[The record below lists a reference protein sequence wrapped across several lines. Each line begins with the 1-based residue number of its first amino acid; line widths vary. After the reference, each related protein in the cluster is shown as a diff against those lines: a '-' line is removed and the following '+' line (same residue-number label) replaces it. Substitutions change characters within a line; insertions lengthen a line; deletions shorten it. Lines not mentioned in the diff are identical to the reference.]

1 MILDMSRPCSAA
13 QVLQFPQTSYQVL
26 NMPYA
31 FFGLRRTNN
40 YIENLCATLAL
51 EMVIPNLKLMINPGA
66 AEDEWHKEL
75 YLTSALGSGS
85 LRSA

>member
-1 MILDMSRPCSAA
+1 
-13 QVLQFPQTSYQVL
+13 
-26 NMPYA
+26 MPYA